1 MEKKYSNTQGKIGKE
16 FNFIEKKIG
25 EYLLTTTELE
35 KIANI
40 LGSPPEN
47 NSSISRNE
55 IQKLIHYNNINYH
68 QNFINQVN
76 DEIYGKGILNTFKKH
91 IKKVH
96 NKYKI
101 MLISLFIKLKLDD
114 VNKYLYATKKYFDR
128 VRPEFLIDNFKPL
141 IETPTHPAYPSGH
154 ATQTMYVA
162 LLLGYFDSKNLK
174 IYIDASKEISVNREK
189 AGLHYPSD
197 TFAGYKLAVYLA
209 NKYIGYKYYE
219 L

>member
-16 FNFIEKKIG
+16 FNFIDKKIG
-25 EYLLTTTELE
+25 EYLLTTNELN
-35 KIANI
+35 KITNI
-40 LGSPPEN
+40 LGPPPEN
-47 NSSISRNE
+47 NSSITKNE
-55 IQKLIHYNNINYH
+55 LKNLIYYNNINYH

-76 DEIYGKGILNTFKKH
+76 DEKHSMGIINTFEKH
-91 IKKVH
+91 LKKVH

-101 MLISLFIKLKLDD
+101 MLISLFIKLKLNE

-128 VRPEFLIDNFKPL
+128 VRPEFLINNFKPL

-189 AGLHYPSD
+189 VGLHYQSD